1 MAEKACNLCGSEMQ
15 YDDFTRA
22 WVCTVCGN
30 SIADKRESEP
40 AASKMN
46 VEIATAPQTEI
57 PIEEAA
63 VPLTEVPSEKPDVDH
78 AEFPIEEL
86 AVEQY
91 KVPVEEPAVEQY
103 EAPSERTEVT
113 EFSSLEEAHN
123 AILNKQFEKA
133 GELLSDFR
141 KKHIYDAKTNLL
153 LLLCGYKASST
164 EELLRSISNSSIKL
178 EKLAERE
185 DWKEMAFALPS
196 DQQKFVKDVIEYCA
210 ISVVLLG
217 DAKKLQARN
226 KQQQKT
232 VVSSSFAKMD
242 KEEMDT
248 MKRMEQLKRAQE
260 MEFALESEKREYEY
274 EMQLSRDPAISSET
288 HMASGDTGS
297 TGLNVVLDVLD
308 FLLVD
313 NDVTYDN
320 RPVFYRTRA
329 AAANHAREQRR
340 IAEEAAMKRSS
351 MQARVQKKNT
361 VSAFLTAVDR
371 LDKANVSPEELK
383 SASKTLL
390 EEIRIL
396 EKQIL
401 SI

>member
-1 MAEKACNLCGSEMQ
+1 MAEKTCNLCGSEMQ

-40 AASKMN
+40 AAGKLN
-46 VEIATAPQTEI
+46 VEMP
-57 PIEEAA
+57 A
-63 VPLTEVPSEKPDVDH
+63 VPQTEVPSEKPDVDH
-78 AEFPIEEL
+78 AEFPVEKL

-91 KVPVEEPAVEQY
+91 EVPVEEHAVTQI
-103 EAPSERTEVT
+103 EAPSEKPEAM
-113 EFSSLEEAHN
+113 EFSSLEETHN

-133 GELLSDFR
+133 GEFLSDFR
-141 KKHIYDAKTNLL
+141 KTHTYDVQMNLL

-178 EKLAERE
+178 EKLAERA
-185 DWKEMAFALPS
+185 DWEEMVLALPS

-274 EMQLSRDPAISSET
+274 EMQLSRDPAISSGA

-308 FLLVD
+308 FLFVD
-313 NDVTYDN
+313 NDFTYD
-320 RPVFYRTRA
+320 RPLFYRTRA
-329 AAANHAREQRR
+329 ATANNAREQRR

-383 SASKTLL
+383 SASETLL

>member
-46 VEIATAPQTEI
+46 VEISAAPQTEI
-57 PIEEAA
+57 PVEEAA

-78 AEFPIEEL
+78 AEFP
-86 AVEQY
+86 
-91 KVPVEEPAVEQY
+91 VEEHAVEQY
-103 EAPSERTEVT
+103 ESPSEKTEAT
-113 EFSSLEEAHN
+113 EFSTLEEAHN

-133 GELLSDFR
+133 GEFLSDFR

-313 NDVTYDN
+313 NDFTYDN
-320 RPVFYRTRA
+320 RPLFYRTRA
-329 AAANHAREQRR
+329 AAANHAREQRM

-351 MQARVQKKNT
+351 MQARVQKKST

-371 LDKANVSPEELK
+371 LDKANASPEELK

>member
-1 MAEKACNLCGSEMQ
+1 MTEKACDLCGSEMQ

-40 AASKMN
+40 TASKTN
-46 VEIATAPQTEI
+46 VEIP
-57 PIEEAA
+57 A
-63 VPLTEVPSEKPDVDH
+63 VPQPEVPSEKPDVDQ
-78 AEFPIEEL
+78 AE
-86 AVEQY
+86 
-91 KVPVEEPAVEQY
+91 VPVEEPAVTQI
-103 EAPSERTEVT
+103 EAPSERTEAM

-123 AILNKQFEKA
+123 AIMNKQFEKA
-133 GELLSDFR
+133 GELLSDYR
-141 KKHIYDAKTNLL
+141 KNHKYDEKTNLL
-153 LLLCGYKASST
+153 LLLCGYKASSL

-185 DWKEMAFALPS
+185 DWKEMVLELPS

-226 KQQQKT
+226 KRQQKT

-248 MKRMEQLKRAQE
+248 MKRMDQLKSAQE
-260 MEFALESEKREYEY
+260 MEFALASEKRQYQYEA
-274 EMQLSRDPAISSET
+274 QLSRDPAISSGT
-288 HMASGDTGS
+288 YTASGDTGS

-313 NDVTYDN
+313 NDSTYD
-320 RPVFYRTRA
+320 RPIFYRTRA
-329 AAANHAREQRR
+329 AAANHAREQRMM
-340 IAEEAAMKRSS
+340 AEEAVKKYY
-351 MQARVQKKNT
+351 MQAKEPKKNT
-361 VSAFLTAVDR
+361 ASAFLCAVDR
-371 LDKANVSPEELK
+371 LDKANLSQEDLK
-383 SASKTLL
+383 SASETLL

>member
-1 MAEKACNLCGSEMQ
+1 MTEKACDLCGSEMQ

-40 AASKMN
+40 AAGKLN
-46 VEIATAPQTEI
+46 VEMP
-57 PIEEAA
+57 A
-63 VPLTEVPSEKPDVDH
+63 VPQTEVPSEKPDVDQ
-78 AEFPIEEL
+78 AE
-86 AVEQY
+86 
-91 KVPVEEPAVEQY
+91 VPVEEPAVTQI
-103 EAPSERTEVT
+103 EAPTERTEAT

-133 GELLSDFR
+133 GELLSDYR
-141 KKHIYDAKTNLL
+141 KNHIYDAKMNLL

-178 EKLAERE
+178 EKLAERA
-185 DWKEMAFALPS
+185 DWEEMVLALPS

-226 KQQQKT
+226 KRQQKT

-260 MEFALESEKREYEY
+260 MEFALESEKRQYQYEA
-274 EMQLSRDPAISSET
+274 QLSRDPVISSGA
-288 HMASGDTGS
+288 HMASVDTGS

-308 FLLVD
+308 FLFVD
-313 NDVTYDN
+313 NDFTYDN
-320 RPVFYRTRA
+320 RPLFYRTRA
-329 AAANHAREQRR
+329 AAAKHAREQRMM
-340 IAEEAAMKRSS
+340 AEEAVKKNY
-351 MQARVQKKNT
+351 MQAKEPKKNT
-361 VSAFLTAVDR
+361 ASAFLTAVDR
-371 LDKANVSPEELK
+371 LDKANISQEDLK
-383 SASKTLL
+383 SASETLL

-396 EKQIL
+396 EKQLL

>member
-1 MAEKACNLCGSEMQ
+1 MTEKACDLCGSEMQ

-40 AASKMN
+40 AAGKLN
-46 VEIATAPQTEI
+46 VEMP
-57 PIEEAA
+57 A
-63 VPLTEVPSEKPDVDH
+63 VPQTEVPSEKPDVDQ
-78 AEFPIEEL
+78 AE
-86 AVEQY
+86 
-91 KVPVEEPAVEQY
+91 VPVEEPAVTQI
-103 EAPSERTEVT
+103 EAPTERTEAT

-133 GELLSDFR
+133 GELLSDYR
-141 KKHIYDAKTNLL
+141 KNHIYDAKMNLL

-178 EKLAERE
+178 EKLAERA
-185 DWKEMAFALPS
+185 DWEEMVLALPS

-226 KQQQKT
+226 KRQQKT

-260 MEFALESEKREYEY
+260 MEFALESEKRQYQYEA
-274 EMQLSRDPAISSET
+274 QLSRDPVISSGA
-288 HMASGDTGS
+288 HMASVDTGS

-308 FLLVD
+308 FLFVD
-313 NDVTYDN
+313 NDFTYDN
-320 RPVFYRTRA
+320 RPLFYRTRA
-329 AAANHAREQRR
+329 AAAKHAREQRMM
-340 IAEEAAMKRSS
+340 AEEAVKKNY
-351 MQARVQKKNT
+351 MQAKEPKKNT
-361 VSAFLTAVDR
+361 ASAFLTAVDR
-371 LDKANVSPEELK
+371 LDKANISQEDLK
-383 SASKTLL
+383 SASETLL

-396 EKQIL
+396 EKQLL
-401 SI
+401 SR